1 MLVLLHDVHRSGVSL
16 RAAKGCLVG
25 SWAQWRASV
34 DGGDLRRV
42 TWVCGDQHVLIE
54 EVVDTVKDKLNLS
67 PTDYVS
73 LSLCPTFERDVWA
86 AANQYP
92 LTPGSNRMV
101 LIRDAEKLSRWNQLD
116 AWLTRTRSMP
126 GVYLMFVSNEPDLPT
141 HTQGG
146 KKVLKPHVAAL
157 RAPRGS
163 LVRCTMPAVCAK
175 LRLFEQAAGA
185 ATINALVAEAPAAD
199 FTDSLIALDK
209 RTALLSLPGLADAE
223 LISLIALLD
232 SRLDLLERLHRIQIA
247 GRSWRDAS
255 GVNPFLLRQY
265 MPHARHY
272 DSTSCTRRRRVLAVV
287 DDALRTGA
295 RDGVFEALTAL
306 W

>member
-1 MLVLLHDVHRSGVSL
+1 LEP
-16 RAAKGCLVG
+16 A
-25 SWAQWRASV
+25 
-34 DGGDLRRV
+34 RR
-42 TWVCGDQHVLIE
+42 L
-54 EVVDTVKDKLNLS
+54 
-67 PTDYVS
+67 
-73 LSLCPTFERDVWA
+73 
-86 AANQYP
+86 
-92 LTPGSNRMV
+92 
-101 LIRDAEKLSRWNQLD
+101 
-116 AWLTRTRSMP
+116 
-126 GVYLMFVSNEPDLPT
+126 
-141 HTQGG
+141 
-146 KKVLKPHVAAL
+146 
-157 RAPRGS
+157 
-163 LVRCTMPAVCAK
+163 AK